1 MAGGVIYLDIDDEI
15 TSAAS
20 RIRSVEGIRV
30 GVVLPYGSRVATSRI
45 NLRLLARDALT
56 HQKRLSVIGGDATT
70 RALAA
75 SAGLPVFASVQEYE
89 SALEDEAAADA
100 EAAAKAPAGAAKA
113 PAGATRTV
121 AAPAPPN
128 EAAARRATSKART
141 APPAAA
147 TTATTAATAAAADAV
162 VTGATTRTMRATPVP
177 AQPPAAGRTD
187 EARVRPTSA
196 TRPASVGGGGPRIP
210 RTPFLVAAVVLGL
223 AVVVAGVGAFLL
235 LPSAEIVLTPREQ
248 TIGPLAFRVDASTEI
263 TEPDLL
269 GGVVPAL
276 TIPVEVQ
283 AADTFEASGERVEE
297 TAARGTVRFD
307 NLDPTSSNTIAKG
320 ATVSTN
326 GGTRFRTDR
335 AITIAAAKLVGF
347 TIIPSSALVAVTAVS
362 PGTEGNVQPNAITT
376 EPKGEEP
383 LFLDVTNPDETSGGK
398 RDTFPRVTQADVDAA
413 LETLTTTLTTD
424 FQARVDASDLAP
436 VDVTAFPE
444 TATMGDP
451 VWSVDPETF
460 VGTEVE
466 RFDLG
471 GTVGGTVLAVDTA
484 PLESIAAA
492 RLAANVGAG
501 FRLVSGSSEIK
512 VDPAVV
518 DGAAITFPVR
528 ATAREVAVLDPDS
541 IAAEIRGLPLAD
553 AQAILDT
560 YGESRLSVWPE
571 WVTTIPTMDG
581 RLILTVDG
589 PTP

>member
-100 EAAAKAPAGAAKA
+100 EAAAKAPAGA
-113 PAGATRTV
+113 TRTV
-121 AAPAPPN
+121 AVPAPPN

-147 TTATTAATAAAADAV
+147 AATAATAATAAAAAAADAV

-177 AQPPAAGRTD
+177 SQPPAAGRTD
-187 EARVRPTSA
+187 EARVRPTSGS
-196 TRPASVGGGGPRIP
+196 RPASVGGGGRRIP

-223 AVVVAGVGAFLL
+223 AVVVAGVGAYLL

-297 TAARGTVRFD
+297 TAAKGTVRFD
-307 NLDPTSSNTIAKG
+307 NKDPTSSNTIAKG

-347 TIIPSSALVAVTAVS
+347 TIIPSSASVAVTAVD

-501 FRLVSGSSEIK
+501 FQLVSGSSEIK

-560 YGESRLSVWPE
+560 YGESRLSIWPE

>member
-100 EAAAKAPAGAAKA
+100 EAAAKAPAGA
-113 PAGATRTV
+113 TRTV
-121 AAPAPPN
+121 AVPAPPN

-147 TTATTAATAAAADAV
+147 ATAAATAAAAAAADAV

-177 AQPPAAGRTD
+177 SQPPAAGRTD
-187 EARVRPTSA
+187 EARVRPTSGS
-196 TRPASVGGGGPRIP
+196 RPASVGGGGRRIP

-335 AITIAAAKLVGF
+335 AITIAAAKLVGLM
-347 TIIPSSALVAVTAVS
+347 IVPSSASVAVTAVD

>member
-100 EAAAKAPAGAAKA
+100 EAAAKAPAGA
-113 PAGATRTV
+113 TRTV

-147 TTATTAATAAAADAV
+147 AATAATAATAAAAAAADAV

-177 AQPPAAGRTD
+177 SQPPAAGRTD

-196 TRPASVGGGGPRIP
+196 TRPASVGGGGRRIP

-297 TAARGTVRFD
+297 TAAKGTVRFD
-307 NLDPTSSNTIAKG
+307 NKDPTSSNTIAKG

-335 AITIAAAKLVGF
+335 AITIAAAKLVGLM
-347 TIIPSSALVAVTAVS
+347 IVPSSASVAVTAVD

-501 FRLVSGSSEIK
+501 FQLVSGSSEIK

-528 ATAREVAVLDPDS
+528 ATAREVAVLDPDR

>member
-100 EAAAKAPAGAAKA
+100 EAAAKAPAGA
-113 PAGATRTV
+113 TRTV
-121 AAPAPPN
+121 AVPAPPN

-147 TTATTAATAAAADAV
+147 ATAAATAAAAAAADAV

-177 AQPPAAGRTD
+177 SQPPAAGRTD
-187 EARVRPTSA
+187 EARVRPTSGS
-196 TRPASVGGGGPRIP
+196 RPASVGGGGRRIP

-276 TIPVEVQ
+276 TIPVEAQ

-335 AITIAAAKLVGF
+335 AITIAAAKLVGLM
-347 TIIPSSALVAVTAVS
+347 IVPSSASVAVTAVD

-492 RLAANVGAG
+492 RLSANVGAG
-501 FRLVSGSSEIK
+501 FQLVSGSSEIK

-528 ATAREVAVLDPDS
+528 ATAREVAVLDPDR